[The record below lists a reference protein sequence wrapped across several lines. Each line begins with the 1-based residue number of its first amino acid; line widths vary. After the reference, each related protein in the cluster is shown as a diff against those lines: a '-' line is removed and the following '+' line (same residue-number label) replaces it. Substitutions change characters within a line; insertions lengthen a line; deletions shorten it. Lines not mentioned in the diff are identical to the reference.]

1 METEYSRDVTKAVE
15 NRNRNRLRC
24 LLRDFE
30 QNNRDTSELNA
41 AITKACELGC
51 LEAARLLLEKGAS
64 MNEFDTDGWPS
75 WHWTIDIEQSA
86 TRATIRDRFKCCGAF
101 MSPIRASTIPGVNC
115 DVQSCSAPIRS
126 NTDAYFYHCTRCSK
140 DVCYECLWKFR
151 CEEKKSISRNDDG
164 ERMGLVAREIMI
176 GYLLC
181 KGANIDACD
190 KKEKNSALLWA
201 VNRSQPETVWLL
213 LHHGIDPT
221 LKNVKG
227 QHAMDPALYRKNPQG
242 MGSLVFCC
250 TMREYF
256 KRSDMDAINRTRET
270 LNKTMPKLIEMCDDD
285 KALGRLWP
293 AECGKILLEI
303 MNINNKKQRL
313 LYLNEFE
320 KIFWPPQTRQGGTN
334 QAKQDY
340 ETARS
345 IMFSASRGD
354 GVTLTPLHTAVQ
366 MGYIEETKALLR
378 MKATVD
384 VVDSIEQEKSQ
395 LTPLM
400 VCCGG
405 EGGTINCEEREYSVK
420 KLEKIHRSRR
430 KVFENFRMIARL
442 LIKHKACFGMVD
454 KTGNTALHWLLKSGR
469 SSVLKEFCNLH
480 KEGIIDI
487 SVCDRNNKMGY
498 RPIHYAVLL
507 AHKSKARYRMLE
519 RILPYSKPSIRAKDK
534 VIPSSLVCHA
544 SFDAAKRVR
553 NLLQGK
559 GFKEGMPSDLE
570 LRMADADECGFKK
583 NIEEEKTLKER
594 GFDSSARTCH
604 LCGELIYG
612 KKGLLIYEKKGRK
625 KKKAYNYH
633 LACIAW
639 TPEVKWNQS
648 QLIGVDKV
656 IKRSQSGRLECSYC
670 KKPRAL
676 LGCTGGEGLS
686 SKQKTFHYKCAKK
699 AKAKFIQAHDFSWKA
714 IFCTDHLHADSEC
727 QNALLSSSDEEEEEE
742 DTDARRK
749 RERCN
754 DGESSSSSRSRTS
767 MMKITKVKCVLCN
780 KTLEKNT
787 PKRAWRVKNTYDHL
801 RECVFDNI
809 PAFGYSSVS

>member
-1 METEYSRDVTKAVE
+1 
-15 NRNRNRLRC
+15 
-24 LLRDFE
+24 
-30 QNNRDTSELNA
+30 
-41 AITKACELGC
+41 
-51 LEAARLLLEKGAS
+51 

-270 LNKTMPKLIEMCDDD
+270 LNKTMPKLIEMSDDD

-303 MNINNKKQRL
+303 MNINNKKQRQQQHPLFINSVLIKYSHL
-313 LYLNEFE
+313 LLFLLL
-320 KIFWPPQTRQGGTN
+320 
-334 QAKQDY
+334 ADY
-340 ETARS
+340 C
-345 IMFSASRGD
+345 
-354 GVTLTPLHTAVQ
+354 TLMSLRRYSGHRKYNVFCLAEE

-405 EGGTINCEEREYSVK
+405 EATAHTANNHVSGGTINCEEREYSVK

-570 LRMADADECGFKK
+570 LRMADAD
-583 NIEEEKTLKER
+583 
-594 GFDSSARTCH
+594 
-604 LCGELIYG
+604 
-612 KKGLLIYEKKGRK
+612 
-625 KKKAYNYH
+625 
-633 LACIAW
+633 
-639 TPEVKWNQS
+639 
-648 QLIGVDKV
+648 GVDLK
-656 IKRSQSGRLECSYC
+656 
-670 KKPRAL
+670 
-676 LGCTGGEGLS
+676 
-686 SKQKTFHYKCAKK
+686 
-699 AKAKFIQAHDFSWKA
+699 
-714 IFCTDHLHADSEC
+714 
-727 QNALLSSSDEEEEEE
+727 
-742 DTDARRK
+742 
-749 RERCN
+749 
-754 DGESSSSSRSRTS
+754 RTS
-767 MMKITKVKCVLCN
+767 
-780 KTLEKNT
+780 
-787 PKRAWRVKNTYDHL
+787 RRRRH
-801 RECVFDNI
+801 
-809 PAFGYSSVS
+809 